1 MEGNNIKENWYSDPY
16 AHYMVSCTINFPEAR
31 GRLNDIGSI
40 IMKSYEKTNTIYYK
54 LFVMNAKT

>member
-1 MEGNNIKENWYSDPY
+1 
-16 AHYMVSCTINFPEAR
+16 MVSCTINFPEAR